1 VNTIL
6 RPASIQSLRWRLL
19 RTVSIVSLVIWALT
33 GLLSYLQAR
42 HEAEEFLDGHL
53 ASSARTLLALVHDN
67 EAQLPDLK
75 ERLDGMRRQQHEIY
89 DPQLEFQ
96 VGKADGAVL
105 LRSRNAPEI
114 PMRGVAGFIDI
125 ERDDQSWRLYN
136 LASPDGDYRIQVAQP
151 MDLREK
157 AALEVAM
164 RTVQPVGIILP
175 LLLLLI
181 YFSIRRGLKPL
192 EALAAD
198 VSARTPENLSAL
210 TSRAVPLE
218 ALPLVA
224 AVNRLMFRLG
234 ETLEN
239 ERRFT
244 ADAAHELRTPLAAV
258 KTQAQVALMSQD
270 AQARE
275 HALRQ
280 LLSGADRAGRLIE
293 QLLRLAR
300 LDPLSSLPDGRAV
313 DLTDLAREVV
323 TDMLDAALIGGRHLD
338 IDAGERP
345 IPIRGDRDLLA
356 VALRNLI
363 DNALRHIP
371 AGGHVTVRVGD
382 ADGHVEV
389 SVQDDGPGVPADELP
404 RLGERFH
411 RGRDTRAEGSGLGLT
426 IVRRIAELHGAA
438 VEFRNAPRGGFIAR
452 IAWPAGN
459 MDNPPRTI

>member
-1 VNTIL
+1 MNAIL
-6 RPASIQSLRWRLL
+6 RPAGIQSLRWRLL

-75 ERLDGMRRQQHEIY
+75 ARLDGMRRQQHEIY

-96 VGKADGAVL
+96 VGKADGTVL

-114 PMRGVAGFIDI
+114 PMRGVAGFLDI

-136 LASPDGDYRIQVAQP
+136 LASPDGNYRIQVAQP

-192 EALAAD
+192 EALAAE

-280 LLSGADRAGRLIE
+280 LLNGADRAGRLIE

-382 ADGHVEV
+382 ADGHVEA

-438 VEFRNAPRGGFIAR
+438 VTFGNAAEGGFIAR
-452 IAWPAGN
+452 IAWPAGD
-459 MDNPPRTI
+459 MDNPARDI

>member
-1 VNTIL
+1 MNTIL

-75 ERLDGMRRQQHEIY
+75 ARLDGTRRQQHEIY

-96 VGKADGAVL
+96 VGKADGTIL

-136 LASPDGDYRIQVAQP
+136 LAPPDENYRIQVAQP

-164 RTVQPVGIILP
+164 RTVEPVGVILP

-181 YFSIRRGLKPL
+181 YFSIRRGLRPL

-270 AQARE
+270 PQARE

-280 LLSGADRAGRLIE
+280 LLTGADRAGRLIE

-313 DLTDLAREVV
+313 DLYDLARETVA
-323 TDMLDAALIGGRHLD
+323 DMLDNALSRGHSLD
-338 IDAGERP
+338 IQAAGGP
-345 IPIRGDRDLLA
+345 VVVNGDHGLLA

-363 DNALRHIP
+363 DNALRHTP
-371 AGGHVTVRVGD
+371 TGGHVMVRVGND
-382 ADGHVEV
+382 NGHAEL
-389 SVQDDGPGVPADELP
+389 SVLDDGPGVEADELP
-404 RLGERFH
+404 HLCERFH
-411 RGRDTRAEGSGLGLT
+411 RGRETQAEGSGLGLA
-426 IVRRIAELHGAA
+426 IVRRIADLHGASPQF
-438 VEFRNAPRGGFIAR
+438 ENGPQGGFIAR
-452 IAWPAGN
+452 IVWFPASAAHKPG
-459 MDNPPRTI
+459 RL